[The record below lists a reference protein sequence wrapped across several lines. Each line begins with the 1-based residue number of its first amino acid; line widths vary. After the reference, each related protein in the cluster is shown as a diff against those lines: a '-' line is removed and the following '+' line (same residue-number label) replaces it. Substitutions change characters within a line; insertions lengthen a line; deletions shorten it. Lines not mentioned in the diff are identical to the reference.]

1 MIRADPSARPAGDGD
16 EFRVA
21 LLGVGRVGRDLTRV
35 LQARNEIR
43 IVSAWSRD
51 PAHHGAD
58 LGVLA
63 GCDAPSSVLVTG
75 DRDEALGAGA
85 DIAVVATTSFLRELA
100 PDLEA
105 AISSGHNVIC
115 TGEETAYPWA
125 VDRELAARIDSL
137 ARANGVTIIGSGA
150 NPGFISDTLVVTL
163 ALAAPDVAGIRIS
176 RVVDVS
182 RFSATVLG
190 RLGVGYTA
198 EEFAAGRGAGRI
210 WGHIGYPQSMR
221 LVADAL
227 GLDLERVDGTVEPL
241 FAERPFRGDHL
252 EVAEGR
258 TAGFVQHY
266 VGVLTGGETFDARMT
281 GHLDPV
287 AAGID
292 VEDTIEIDGSVPLRV
307 KVSPGFRAQETSVAV
322 LANSIARVCAASSG
336 WMTVTELAPSVPR
349 RNGGGS

>member
-1 MIRADPSARPAGDGD
+1 MSGREPQVGRTGAGEDIT
-16 EFRVA
+16 VA
-21 LLGVGRVGRDLTRV
+21 LLGIGRVGCDLTRV
-35 LQARNEIR
+35 LQARKGIR
-43 IVSAWSRD
+43 IVSAWSRN
-51 PAHHGAD
+51 PSHRGAD

-63 GCDAPSSVLVTG
+63 GGEGASVIVTD

-85 DIAVVATTSFLRELA
+85 DVAVVATTSFLRELA

-105 AISSGHNVIC
+105 ALSSGHDVLC

-125 VDRELAARIDSL
+125 VDRELADRIDGI
-137 ARANGVTIIGSGA
+137 ARANGVTIVGSGA
-150 NPGFISDTLVVTL
+150 NPGFISDTLVATL

-176 RVVDVS
+176 RVVNVS

-198 EEFAAGRGAGRI
+198 EEFAEGRAAGRI

-227 GLDLERVDGTVEPL
+227 GLELERVDGTVEPL

-266 VGVLTGGETFDARMT
+266 VGVLAGDEAFDARMT
-281 GHLDPV
+281 GHLDPDGV
-287 AAGID
+287 GID
-292 VEDTIEIDGSVPLRV
+292 VKDTIQIDGSVPLTLEVR
-307 KVSPGFRAQETSVAV
+307 PGFRAQETSVAV
-322 LANSIARVCAASSG
+322 LANSIARVRAAPPG
-336 WMTVTELAPSVPR
+336 WITVTDLAPSTAR
-349 RNGGGS
+349 QDGDGS

>member
-1 MIRADPSARPAGDGD
+1 MSERRSKTRAADDRG
-16 EFRVA
+16 EITVA

-35 LQARNEIR
+35 LESREGIR

-51 PAHHGAD
+51 PTHHGAD
-58 LGVLA
+58 LGVLS
-63 GCDAPSSVLVTG
+63 GGEPVSVNVTG
-75 DRDEALGAGA
+75 DRDEALGVGA
-85 DIAVVATTSFLRELA
+85 DVAVVATTSFLRELA

-105 AISSGHNVIC
+105 AIVSGHDVLC

-125 VDRELAARIDSL
+125 VDRDLAERIDDL
-137 ARANGVTIIGSGA
+137 ARANGVTIVGSGA

-163 ALAAPDVAGIRIS
+163 ALAAPDVAGIRLS
-176 RVVDVS
+176 RVVNVS

-198 EEFAAGRGAGRI
+198 EEFAAGREAGRI

-227 GLDLERVDGTVEPL
+227 GLELERVDGTVEPV
-241 FAERPFRGDHL
+241 FAERPFRADHL

-266 VGVLTGGETFDARMT
+266 VGLLAGGETFDARMT

-292 VEDTIEIDGSVPLRV
+292 VKDTVEIDGSVPLTLEVR
-307 KVSPGFRAQETSVAV
+307 PGFRAQETSVAV
-322 LANSIARVCAASSG
+322 LANSIPRVRAAPPG
-336 WMTVTELAPSVPR
+336 WITVTELAPRTALPK
-349 RNGGGS
+349 GGRS

>member
-1 MIRADPSARPAGDGD
+1 MSGREPNPRRAGGS
-16 EFRVA
+16 EITVT

-35 LQARNEIR
+35 LQAREGVR

-51 PAHHGAD
+51 PSHRGAD

-63 GCDAPSSVLVTG
+63 GGEPASVTVTD

-85 DIAVVATTSFLRELA
+85 EVAVVATTSFLRELA

-105 AISSGHNVIC
+105 AIASGHNVLC

-125 VDRELAARIDSL
+125 VDRDLADRIDGL
-137 ARANGVTIIGSGA
+137 ARASGVTIIGSGA
-150 NPGFISDTLVVTL
+150 NPGFISDTLVVTF
-163 ALAAPDVAGIRIS
+163 ALAAPDVTGIRIS

-198 EEFAAGRGAGRI
+198 EEFAAGREAGRI

-221 LVADAL
+221 LVAEAI
-227 GLDLERVDGTVEPL
+227 GLELERVDGTVEPL
-241 FAERPFRGDHL
+241 FADRSFRGDHL

-266 VGVLTGGETFDARMT
+266 VGVLAGGETFDARMT

-292 VEDTIEIDGSVPLRV
+292 VKDTVELDGSVPLTLEVR
-307 KVSPGFRAQETSVAV
+307 PGFRAQETSVAV
-322 LANSIARVCAASSG
+322 LANSIARACAAPPG
-336 WMTVTELAPSVPR
+336 WITVTELAPSTALR
-349 RNGGGS
+349 TGGCS